1 MRNAFKLRKIFVI
14 KWDILYTK
22 NIVINFRVFEE
33 NQESYLFTGFV
44 TSIKDGGIKE
54 LMELYD

>member
-1 MRNAFKLRKIFVI
+1 ML

-22 NIVINFRVFEE
+22 NIIINFRVFEE

-44 TSIKDGGIKE
+44 ISIKDGGIKE